1 VNVVMVGLDGV
12 RRRVP
17 RPGLRRAAL
26 RMALALTVAAVAAC
40 GGKDDGGAP
49 VATPTVTLNKTRA
62 SLGSPLEVTYKFTV
76 APGTTFD
83 RDYRAFVHF
92 VNAEDEQMWT
102 DDHDPPRPTRTWKAG
117 ETVEYTRTVF
127 VPSYPYNG
135 RASVV
140 LGLYDPK
147 TNTRLTL
154 GAKDRGLKAYE
165 VAGFELV
172 PQGENVFLIYKD
184 ETWHAAED
192 ARENGS
198 VSWRW
203 SRRTGVIAFRNPK
216 RDATFYLQLDGRPD
230 LQPVKPQTVT
240 VRIGT
245 QEIDRFVLADKEP
258 VLRKVAIPAAAFG
271 AADTVELSIDAGST
285 FIPKNLPNAGSQDGR
300 ELGLRVFHAFVE
312 PK

>member
-1 VNVVMVGLDGV
+1 MVMVGSDCV
-12 RRRVP
+12 RRRVLRP
-17 RPGLRRAAL
+17 RLLGAAARA
-26 RMALALTVAAVAAC
+26 MLALTLAAVTAC
-40 GGKDDGGAP
+40 GGKEDAGAP
-49 VATPTVTLNKTRA
+49 VATSTVTLNKTRA

-76 APGTTFD
+76 APGVTFD
-83 RDYRAFVHF
+83 RDYRVFVHF

-102 DDHDPPRPTRTWKAG
+102 DDHDPPKPTRTWKVG

-135 RASVV
+135 RASIV
-140 LGLYDPK
+140 LGMYDPK
-147 TNTRLTL
+147 TNTRLALT
-154 GAKDRGLKAYE
+154 AKDRGLKAYE

-184 ETWHAAED
+184 ESWHPAED

-203 SRRTGVIAFRNPK
+203 SRKAGVIAFRNPK

-230 LQPVKPQTVT
+230 LQPVSPQAVT
-240 VRIGT
+240 VAIGP
-245 QEIDRFVLADKEP
+245 QVIDRFVLADKEA

-271 AADTVELSIDAGST
+271 SADTVELSVDAGTT
-285 FIPKNLPNAGSQDGR
+285 FIPKNLPIAGSQDAR
-300 ELGLRVFHAFVE
+300 ELGVRVFHAFVE

>member
-1 VNVVMVGLDGV
+1 MEMGLDCV
-12 RRRVP
+12 RRRLW
-17 RPGLRRAAL
+17 RAGLRT
-26 RMALALTVAAVAAC
+26 ALALTLAAAAAC
-40 GGKDDGGAP
+40 GGKDDDGPPLA
-49 VATPTVTLNKTRA
+49 APTVTLNKTRA
-62 SLGSPLEVTYKFTV
+62 SLGSPLEVTYRFVV
-76 APGTTFD
+76 APGAAFD
-83 RDYRAFVHF
+83 TDYRVFVHF

-102 DDHDPPRPTRTWKAG
+102 DDHDPPRPTRTWKPG
-117 ETVEYTRTVF
+117 ETIEYTRTVF

-140 LGLYDPK
+140 LGLYAPK
-147 TNTRLTL
+147 TGARATL
-154 GAKDRGLKAYE
+154 GAKTRGLKAYD

-192 ARENGS
+192 SPENGA

-203 SRRTGVIAFRNPK
+203 SRKVGTIAFRNPK
-216 RDATFYLQLDGRPD
+216 RDATFYVQLDGRPD

-240 VRIGT
+240 ISIGT
-245 QEIDRFVLADKEP
+245 QVVDTFVLADKEM

-271 AADTVELSIDAGST
+271 DADTVELNIDAGSS
-285 FIPKNLPNAGSQDGR
+285 FVPRDVPAAASRDAR
-300 ELGLRVFHAFVE
+300 ELGVRVFHAFVE

>member
-1 VNVVMVGLDGV
+1 LAIVLMVGLEFV
-12 RRRVP
+12 RRRQ
-17 RPGLRRAAL
+17 LRRSL
-26 RMALALTVAAVAAC
+26 VLTGVALALAAAVAC
-40 GGKDDGGAP
+40 GGKDEGGAP
-49 VATPTVTLNKTRA
+49 MATPTITLNKTRA
-62 SLGSPLEVTYKFTV
+62 SLGSPLEVTYKFVV
-76 APGTTFD
+76 APGATFD
-83 RDYRAFVHF
+83 RDYRVFVHF

-102 DDHDPPRPTRTWKAG
+102 DDHDPPRPTRTWKPG
-117 ETVEYTRTVF
+117 ETIEYTRTVF

-140 LGLYDPK
+140 LGLHSPK
-147 TNTRLTL
+147 DGARATL
-154 GAKDRGLKAYE
+154 AAKDRGLKAYD
-165 VAGFELV
+165 VASFELV

-192 ARENGS
+192 ARDNGA

-216 RDATFYLQLDGRPD
+216 RDANFYLQLDGRPD

-240 VRIGT
+240 IAIGS
-245 QEIDRFVLADKEP
+245 QVLDRFVLADKEP

-271 AADTVELSIDAGST
+271 TADTVELSIDAGST
-285 FIPKNLPNAGSQDGR
+285 FIPRDVPAAGSQDFR
-300 ELGLRVFHAFVE
+300 ELGVRVFHAFVE

>member
-1 VNVVMVGLDGV
+1 VAMVGLDCV
-12 RRRVP
+12 RRQVLPP
-17 RPGLRRAAL
+17 RLRWTAVRA
-26 RMALALTVAAVAAC
+26 ALALTVAAVAAC

-135 RASVV
+135 RASIV

-147 TNTRLTL
+147 TNIRLTL

-184 ETWHAAED
+184 ETWHPAED

-203 SRRTGVIAFRNPK
+203 SRKAGVIAFRNPK

-240 VRIGT
+240 VSIGG
-245 QEIDRFVLADKEP
+245 QEIDRFVLADKEM

-285 FIPKNLPNAGSQDGR
+285 FIPKNLPNPGSQDGR
-300 ELGLRVFHAFVE
+300 ELGVRVFHAFVE